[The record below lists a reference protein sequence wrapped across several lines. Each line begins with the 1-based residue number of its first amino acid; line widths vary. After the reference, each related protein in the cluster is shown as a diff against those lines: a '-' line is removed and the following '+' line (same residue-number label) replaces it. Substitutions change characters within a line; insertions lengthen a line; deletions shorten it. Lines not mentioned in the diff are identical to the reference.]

1 MKRSVLSVLGLI
13 GTIALFAGLSG
24 CGGGGGGG
32 TPPVNFVLVSST
44 PAAGATNVSL
54 NTTITLNF
62 NQILAGNSTITLTV
76 SGTDNSVQ
84 GTIAI
89 SGQTLVFTPNSPLSS
104 DTVYTVNFSGV
115 RNLSNQPPVGAVTFQ
130 FTTGSVPPPT
140 NPVSIDV
147 QNAQWVAFQDGAN
160 GAWSVL
166 SPSSGFSGTV
176 DVTASDGRYSVAY
189 VCAGAK
195 PTVNVVH
202 ATRSELPQFIANCGS
217 TPGNTFTVSGSV
229 QGLNG
234 GQALIAVGEAVTLGA
249 GSYTLP
255 GVSQGSYDVIAVRLA
270 GNVPNRVWL
279 QRNRTFNSATT
290 YNIDF
295 SQADSPIVRVFDV
308 TSGAASVSGVAS
320 GIGEQITAQVFFLSG
335 TRSSIIGAGTTI
347 MDGVFLRYPIMP
359 SSVLNAG
366 EAFRIKLASAEGRGV
381 EEVLATLPNSLSYTL
396 PAPFTG
402 ALFSA
407 NVSGPVSI
415 SVTNLAYAE
424 SPVRGYLMELLGG
437 AQPARYRILISSE
450 WLDNA
455 TAYSSPVLSGL
466 AGWNTNWS
474 LQRGA
479 PLNVNLQALVTTS
492 PTDALLLA
500 VQGGNPPVGFQLRYA
515 IRRGTLNL

>member
-1 MKRSVLSVLGLI
+1 MKKRTVLSILGLV
-13 GTIALFAGLSG
+13 GTIALLAGLSG

-32 TPPVNFVLVSST
+32 TPPVNFALVSST
-44 PAAGATNVSL
+44 PAAGATNVPL
-54 NTTITLNF
+54 DTRITLNF
-62 NQILAGNSTITLTV
+62 NQILAGNSTITVTV
-76 SGTDNSVQ
+76 SDTGDSVQ
-84 GTIAI
+84 GAIAI
-89 SGQTLVFTPNSPLSS
+89 SGQTLVFTPNSLLSS

-140 NPVSIDV
+140 NPVNIDV

-176 DVTASDGRYSVAY
+176 DVTDPDGRYSVAY

-202 ATRSELPQFIANCGS
+202 ATRSELPQFIANCGVPRETFS
-217 TPGNTFTVSGSV
+217 ITGNV

-234 GQALIAVGEAVTLGA
+234 GQALISVGEAVTV
-249 GSYTLP
+249 GSGNYTLP

-308 TSGAASVSGVAS
+308 TSGAASVSGIAPGS
-320 GIGEQITAQVFFLSG
+320 GEQITGQAFFLSSG
-335 TRSSIIGAGTTI
+335 RASIIGAGTTVL
-347 MDGVFLRYPIMP
+347 DGVFLRYPIIP
-359 SSVLNAG
+359 NSVLNAG
-366 EAFRIKLASAEGRGV
+366 EAFRIKLASSEGRGV

-396 PAPFTG
+396 PAPFTS
-402 ALFSA
+402 ALFVA
-407 NVSGPVSI
+407 TASGPVSI
-415 SVTNLAYAE
+415 SATNLAYAE
-424 SPVRGYLMELLGG
+424 SPVRGYLMELSGG
-437 AQPARYRILISSE
+437 AQPVRYRILISSE

-455 TAYSSPVLSGL
+455 ASYSSPVLSGL

-479 PLNVNLQALVTTS
+479 PLDVSLQALVTTS

-500 VQGGNPPVGFQLRYA
+500 VQDGNPPVGFQLRYA
-515 IRRGTLNL
+515 TRRSTLNL